1 MFSNLLG
8 SIGGGLL
15 GSAAIASD
23 STLATGGI
31 VLTGLGFVAVFI
43 RHLLAE
49 IKRLTE
55 RLDEAKARSDRREEQ
70 MEELR
75 RELREIRKCNCND
88 Q

>member
-1 MFSNLLG
+1 MISNLLG

-23 STLATGGI
+23 ATLTTGGI
-31 VLTGLGFVAVFI
+31 VVTGAAFVGIFI

-55 RLDEAKARSDRREEQ
+55 RLDEAKERSDKREAQ
-70 MEELR
+70 IEELR
-75 RELREIRKCNCND
+75 RELREIKKCTCHD
-88 Q
+88 K